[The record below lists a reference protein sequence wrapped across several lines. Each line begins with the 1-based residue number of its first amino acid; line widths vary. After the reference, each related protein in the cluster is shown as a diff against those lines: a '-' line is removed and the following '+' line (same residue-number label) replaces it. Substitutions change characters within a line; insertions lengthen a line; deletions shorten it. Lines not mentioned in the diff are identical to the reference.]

1 MSRRAG
7 LGRGLGALL
16 PQDTS
21 DRKTATLQEIPT
33 SAIRPNRFQ
42 PRKSFDEEGLAAL
55 AASIAEVGVLQPILV
70 RPAAEGTGE
79 YELIAG
85 ERRWRAARR
94 AGLVTI
100 PAIINPVDD
109 LSSLEQAVVENLH
122 RQDLNPLDEA
132 AAYQQLLEDFQIT
145 QEDLARRLGK
155 SRTAITNT
163 LRLLQLPPTIHRLLT
178 DGLLTAGH
186 ARALLG
192 TPDRSFQ
199 EELALRVVEE
209 GLSVRATEE
218 AVRARA
224 RVLLGASEIEARATS
239 TGDQAT
245 PTTASA
251 DGTVQ
256 PLTAASSG
264 LLQATG
270 AHQESQRAPASA
282 GAITTPRPAAVLELE
297 EILSDLL
304 STKVTVQLA
313 RRHGQ
318 IVIDFADLSDLE
330 RIFRSI
336 LAGSDPD
343 AQDTSNAEEYGESQG

>member
-16 PQDTS
+16 PQDTG
-21 DRKTATLQEIPT
+21 DRRAATLQEIPT

-42 PRKSFDEEGLAAL
+42 PRTNFDEEGLAAL

-70 RPAAEGTGE
+70 RPDAHTPGE

-109 LSSLEQAVVENLH
+109 LTSLEQAVVENLH

-132 AAYQQLLEDFQIT
+132 AAYQQLLEDFHIT

-199 EELALRVVEE
+199 EQLALRVVEE

-218 AVRARA
+218 AVRAHSRVVLGVPEAPSTNPAVTEPSPTLESEDRPTPSVVPAIDDHLERSEPRA
-224 RVLLGASEIEARATS
+224 DLS
-239 TGDQAT
+239 
-245 PTTASA
+245 
-251 DGTVQ
+251 
-256 PLTAASSG
+256 PLV
-264 LLQATG
+264 
-270 AHQESQRAPASA
+270 P
-282 GAITTPRPAAVLELE
+282 TPRPAAVLELE
-297 EILSDLL
+297 AILSDLL
-304 STKVTVQLA
+304 ATKVTVQLA

-318 IVIDFADLSDLE
+318 ILIDFADLSDLE
-330 RIFRSI
+330 RIFRAI

-343 AQDTSNAEEYGESQG
+343 AQSDGEDQGEVEG

>member
-21 DRKTATLQEIPT
+21 DRKAATLQEIPI

-70 RPAAEGTGE
+70 RPAAEGSGE
-79 YELIAG
+79 YELVAG

-132 AAYQQLLEDFQIT
+132 AAYQQLLEDFQLT
-145 QEDLARRLGK
+145 QEELARRIGK

-163 LRLLQLPPTIHRLLT
+163 LRLLQLPPTIHRLLS

-192 TPDRSFQ
+192 TQDRTFQ
-199 EELALRVVEE
+199 EELALRIVDE

-218 AVRARA
+218 AVRARV
-224 RVLLGASEIEARATS
+224 RMLLGVSDAEPGIPLS
-239 TGDQAT
+239 GDH
-245 PTTASA
+245 SA
-251 DGTVQ
+251 DTRSAGPTGAESHT
-256 PLTAASSG
+256 PMRPGDPPRSTTPAEHPHDPRAASSG
-264 LLQATG
+264 
-270 AHQESQRAPASA
+270 ASL
-282 GAITTPRPAAVLELE
+282 RPAAVLELE

-304 STKVTVQLA
+304 ATKVTVQLS

-330 RIFRSI
+330 RIFRAI

-343 AQDTSNAEEYGESQG
+343 AQDASHAEDHVKGEA

>member
-21 DRKTATLQEIPT
+21 DRKAATLQEIPT

-70 RPAAEGTGE
+70 RPAGEGSGE

-100 PAIINPVDD
+100 PAIINLVDD
-109 LSSLEQAVVENLH
+109 LLSLEQAVVENLH

-192 TPDRSFQ
+192 TPDRTFQ
-199 EELALRVVEE
+199 EELALRIVDE

-218 AVRARA
+218 AVRSRA
-224 RVLLGASEIEARATS
+224 RMLLGVSETDSLGLSQRSGDASATENLQVSGAQSAPAPPTGSLQARATNQEAGS
-239 TGDQAT
+239 SS
-245 PTTASA
+245 P
-251 DGTVQ
+251 
-256 PLTAASSG
+256 AA
-264 LLQATG
+264 AN
-270 AHQESQRAPASA
+270 PAA
-282 GAITTPRPAAVLELE
+282 PRPAAVLELE

-330 RIFRSI
+330 RIFRAI

-343 AQDTSNAEEYGESQG
+343 AQDSPKAEDNGEG